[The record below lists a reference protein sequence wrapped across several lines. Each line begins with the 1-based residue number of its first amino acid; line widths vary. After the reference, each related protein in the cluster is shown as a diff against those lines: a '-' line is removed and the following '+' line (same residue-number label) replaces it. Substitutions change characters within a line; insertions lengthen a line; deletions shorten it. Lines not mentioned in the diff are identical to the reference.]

1 LNSYNKNLFFISG
14 DMGLYF
20 HRGSHTFCETIK
32 NITYIATGMGSGLH
46 DNYLI
51 VNIFN
56 KTLNINKKIF

>member
-1 LNSYNKNLFFISG
+1 
-14 DMGLYF
+14 MGLYF